1 MNRHER
7 LTRDVLLFGLIPTW
21 IAAGVLDWWCHR
33 RTRIEENAGLPE
45 SLSHAAMLVQAG
57 IPATL
62 GLFLEVDP
70 PLLALTY
77 AATATHTAT
86 AYWDV
91 AYAAPRR
98 KVPPIEQ
105 HAHAFLEVL
114 PMAGAAFLTVLHP
127 RQAQD
132 LFRGKG
138 LRRRFRL
145 KRHPLGPGYIAG
157 LLGTLAVALGIP
169 YTEELVRCTRAAL
182 RRRSERA
189 ASRTPAPPAPEI
201 ASSGP
206 EHGLAVDAPERRPLG
221 VEAGRTAS

>member
-1 MNRHER
+1 MNRNER

-33 RTRIEENAGLPE
+33 RTRIEENAGLLE

-91 AYAAPRR
+91 AYATPRR
-98 KVPPIEQ
+98 EIPPAEQ

-114 PMAGAAFLTVLHP
+114 PMAGAALLTVLHP

-138 LRRRFRL
+138 LRWRLRL
-145 KRHPLGPGYIAG
+145 KRRPLSPGYIAG
-157 LLGTLAVALGIP
+157 LLSTLAVALGIP

-182 RRRSERA
+182 RRRAERA
-189 ASRTPAPPAPEI
+189 ASRTSAPASPEI

-206 EHGLAVDAPERRPLG
+206 EHGVAVDAPERRPLG
-221 VEAGRTAS
+221 VEVGRSAS